1 MKEIDRADLAAPDKD
16 LSRKALFPFSHVERN
31 WDKLPDPPKET
42 PAPEIG
48 TKKAFVPSYML
59 MESGYQY
66 AVKDAGRKRS
76 LRVLQILRD
85 KQRALQPVKIE
96 RRQTYT

>member
-16 LSRKALFPFSHVERN
+16 LSRKALFPRFHVEKN
-31 WDKLPDPPKET
+31 WDKMRDPPKET

-48 TKKAFVPSYML
+48 TKKTFVPSYML

-66 AVKDAGRKRS
+66 AVKGTQDFT
-76 LRVLQILRD
+76 V
-85 KQRALQPVKIE
+85 
-96 RRQTYT
+96 